1 MRAKRCDGTNR
12 SDREQGQPNEWR
24 RRYSLQSRSGP
35 CSRTPSGPA
44 VHADCINRPDRR
56 LHPTHHLI
64 ITLCLQ
70 RGSHPQTPFAY
81 PPIIGH
87 WASSWHRPKADM
99 PSQPASLRD
108 VRTGDGS
115 RRSRGLAGRVRRPP
129 RRRHLSPTVCAA
141 SRPRAAGP
149 RAGGAIRNVRPG
161 RSPSRWKSSAPYS
174 RSA

>member
-70 RGSHPQTPFAY
+70 RGSHPQTPFAASFVKCRLPTQGQPFLIFKSNVWFCPK
-81 PPIIGH
+81 PPCSFQDRARLMKARHGSSFWDRH
-87 WASSWHRPKADM
+87 RYHSFRLGTASTQRRTHNSAIWRGRPAF
-99 PSQPASLRD
+99 PA
-108 VRTGDGS
+108 GS
-115 RRSRGLAGRVRRPP
+115 TIRA
-129 RRRHLSPTVCAA
+129 HAA
-141 SRPRAAGP
+141 C
-149 RAGGAIRNVRPG
+149 ILQV
-161 RSPSRWKSSAPYS
+161 
-174 RSA
+174 

>member
-1 MRAKRCDGTNR
+1 MRLATKLGK
-12 SDREQGQPNEWR
+12 P
-24 RRYSLQSRSGP
+24 
-35 CSRTPSGPA
+35 
-44 VHADCINRPDRR
+44 
-56 LHPTHHLI
+56 
-64 ITLCLQ
+64 
-70 RGSHPQTPFAY
+70 PFAY

-129 RRRHLSPTVCAA
+129 RRRHLSPTVRAA

-149 RAGGAIRNVRPG
+149 RAGGAIRNARPG
-161 RSPSRWKSSAPYS
+161 RSPSRWKSSAPYG
-174 RSA
+174 RSAEARCAAKCVSDRHPKGRDPSGVRWSEACAQPLAKLQLSQGCCAERNRARSRPKAGRRHPLRSVA